1 MDSNNYKL
9 LLSINVISRIPAYS
23 SIHITPPC
31 TLWHGNKWDRTRQ
44 AIRIIKCAIDMQRLF
59 SIFSIP
65 SRRSVAVLHGAAD
78 DTNPRNITHSLVV
91 GWNQW
96 LHKRTYITLEEQ

>member
-1 MDSNNYKL
+1 
-9 LLSINVISRIPAYS
+9 
-23 SIHITPPC
+23 
-31 TLWHGNKWDRTRQ
+31 
-44 AIRIIKCAIDMQRLF
+44 MQRLF